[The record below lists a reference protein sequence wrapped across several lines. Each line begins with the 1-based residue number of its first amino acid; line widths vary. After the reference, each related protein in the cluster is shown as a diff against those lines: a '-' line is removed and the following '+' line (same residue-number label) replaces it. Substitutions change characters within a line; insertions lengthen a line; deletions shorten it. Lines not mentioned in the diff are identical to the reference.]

1 MNIDVLPA
9 SSSGGILSLTK
20 PNGVDG
26 NDNDGELV
34 KISFLMSNVAW
45 LNVVK
50 EGREKLLK
58 FCCSCK
64 FPVSNY
70 QKLQTVKTNSL
81 IGSWTRYK
89 LFNLNF
95 SCDKLQRTV
104 TFLFLLSPK
113 GGVP

>member
-9 SSSGGILSLTK
+9 SSSSGGILSFTK
-20 PNGVDG
+20 PNGAEG
-26 NDNDGELV
+26 GDNDTELV
-34 KISFLMSNVAW
+34 KISFLCRLMLHGVMYC
-45 LNVVK
+45 

-81 IGSWTRYK
+81 IGS
-89 LFNLNF
+89 
-95 SCDKLQRTV
+95 
-104 TFLFLLSPK
+104 
-113 GGVP
+113 